1 MYVWSQDTW
10 QTCHVLSTKN
20 DDFKYSTGW
29 RRFVVLAS
37 LSQSSHMYY
46 GLCVSVLM
54 RDNTLSL
61 LLCISC
67 AFTRW
72 RHLDDSLS
80 VSCQQT
86 PITSLLTV
94 VRVARSNA
102 AAAGIYWYIC
112 TLTDWLTVVYSW
124 TPCNLLYNCCQT
136 ATSWCSLPLH
146 HWENGRERKGG
157 VQLNTTTVLSSPLS
171 ALPAVGPSIL
181 ISCHLAHISVS

>member
-1 MYVWSQDTW
+1 
-10 QTCHVLSTKN
+10 
-20 DDFKYSTGW
+20 
-29 RRFVVLAS
+29 
-37 LSQSSHMYY
+37 MYY

-86 PITSLLTV
+86 SITSLLTL
-94 VRVARSNA
+94 VRVARSTA
-102 AAAGIYWYIC
+102 AATAGIYWYIC

-136 ATSWCSLPLH
+136 ATSWRSLPLH
-146 HWENGRERKGG
+146 HNSPFITIVCPPSCRTINTYQLSSCTYFC
-157 VQLNTTTVLSSPLS
+157 QLNSTWWQRLQG
-171 ALPAVGPSIL
+171 GPCIFDHTSI
-181 ISCHLAHISVS
+181 SQTH